1 MGLGFMGLGFRVY
14 GFRVLGLGFKMLGG
28 HRGLKAKLR
37 VLRESSS
44 GCWLRLKNAYK
55 LQFVNKL
62 PGVLGRP

>member
-1 MGLGFMGLGFRVY
+1 
-14 GFRVLGLGFKMLGG
+14 MLGG

-62 PGVLGRP
+62 PGGIRKALETLPLEE

>member
-1 MGLGFMGLGFRVY
+1 
-14 GFRVLGLGFKMLGG
+14 MLGG

-62 PGVLGRP
+62 PGALGRP